1 MELLYLG
8 IGIGLGLT
16 LGYLIAILKQAKTQK
31 GSQEPQVLKAVYDT
45 AVNRIE
51 RLEQQIE
58 DKEIE
63 CIDLNKALAAQEQVV
78 HHQKEKLQEQQG
90 QLHQIQEQLR
100 LEFAHTANTLLEEK
114 SQKFTAQNQQNL
126 TALLDPLKEKI
137 KHFEQQ
143 VAHFYGDESKQRVTL
158 QEQIRQLTALNQE
171 MNIETRNLTRAL
183 KGEAKTQGNWGELI
197 LERLLEKS
205 GLRKD
210 LEYSTQQSF
219 RTEEGKRQLPDLILN
234 LPNKKHLIIDSKM
247 SLTAYERFS
256 SATTDSAADTALQEH
271 LTSIKNHVKELSRK
285 KYQQINQLNSL
296 DFVLMFVP
304 LEAAYALAL
313 QNDHQLFYQAFEQ
326 NVIIVSPMTL
336 LTTTRTIANVWQQ
349 ENQNRNAVVIA
360 DKAGKMYDKFVG
372 FTEDLQKLG
381 NKIRAVEVE
390 YKEAMKKLQYGRGNL
405 VSKAAQLKEL
415 GAKTSKQ
422 LPEYMGEEEPINNV
436 ISKP

>member
-16 LGYLIAILKQAKTQK
+16 LGYLIAILKQAKKQD
-31 GSQEPQVLKAVYDT
+31 SSSEPQVLKAVYDT
-45 AVNRIE
+45 AVHRIE
-51 RLEQQIE
+51 RLEQQID

-78 HHQKEKLQEQQG
+78 QHQKEKLQEQQG
-90 QLHQIQEQLR
+90 HLQQIQEQLR

-126 TALLDPLKEKI
+126 TALLDPLKDKI

-256 SATTDSAADTALQEH
+256 SATTDTAADKALQEH

-390 YKEAMKKLQYGRGNL
+390 YNEAMKKLQYGRGNL

-422 LPEYMGEEEPINNV
+422 LPEYMGEEEPINKV
-436 ISKP
+436 ISKS